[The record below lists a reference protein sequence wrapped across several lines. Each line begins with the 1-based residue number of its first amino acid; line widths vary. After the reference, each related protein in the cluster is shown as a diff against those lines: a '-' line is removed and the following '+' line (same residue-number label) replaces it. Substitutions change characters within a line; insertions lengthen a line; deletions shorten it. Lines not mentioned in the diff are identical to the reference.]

1 MKKDSLP
8 SFLNK
13 VEKIKDQATKVT
25 KEAVKTAETVKHVVQ
40 SSVGSASKVL
50 NRDALSK
57 GIDKTSKG
65 IEMASKGV
73 GTVAKTMEKASQN
86 LRKLNEKIKK

>member
-40 SSVGSASKVL
+40 SSVGTASKVL
-50 NRDALSK
+50 TRDAVSK
-57 GIDKTSKG
+57 GIDRTAKG
-65 IEMASKGV
+65 IEFASKGV
-73 GTVAKTMEKASQN
+73 GTVAKGMEKASQN
-86 LRKLNEKIKK
+86 LQKLKDKIKK